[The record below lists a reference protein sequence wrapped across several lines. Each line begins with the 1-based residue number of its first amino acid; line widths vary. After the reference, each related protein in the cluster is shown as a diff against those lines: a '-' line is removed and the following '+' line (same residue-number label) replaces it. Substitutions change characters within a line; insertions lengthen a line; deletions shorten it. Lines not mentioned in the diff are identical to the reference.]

1 MTEFQKADNVIVINL
16 KMQTPIRIMLV
27 DDHPAFLK
35 GVAALIE
42 SESDLKVVSQAG
54 NGHETVE
61 TYRQTR
67 PDVVLMDL
75 RLPGIGGVEA
85 IMAIRKE
92 YSDARVIVLTTFD
105 TDEDIYRA
113 IESGAKAYLLKDVR
127 HSELSKTIRDVH
139 AGRQV
144 IPAKL
149 AERLAVRRRRS
160 NLSEREMEVLQLLIK
175 GRSNKEI
182 AASLFVGEDA
192 VKGQLK
198 SLFVKLGVHDRT
210 EAAICAVRYGI
221 VHLE

>member
-42 SESDLKVVSQAG
+42 SESDLKVVSQAR
-54 NGHETVE
+54 NGHEAVE

-144 IPAKL
+144 IPSKL

-160 NLSEREMEVLQLLIK
+160 NLSEREMEVLQLLIQ
-175 GRSNKEI
+175 GRSKKEI

-198 SLFVKLGVHDRT
+198 SLFIKLGVHDRT

>member
-1 MTEFQKADNVIVINL
+1 
-16 KMQTPIRIMLV
+16 MLV

-54 NGHETVE
+54 NGHEAVE